1 MSVSQTFLNLTSPQD
16 RRAFLYAVG
25 ETHGADHIERVLVGG
40 AVVWVDAQKLPLQH
54 QEQIWTQLDPKNTE
68 DFLPYVFNLAVL
80 ANSPSALEK
89 VCGNCTNSSDVFTK
103 ISQLLKNLQNFP
115 VPPISVGDFCLPL
128 LKMITN
134 PYHVRTITSIVLHNI
149 HVKMVN
155 NQTCAPD
162 ILQCVVDYAVAQKVG
177 VEVMSELVFS
187 LGHQWD
193 LIAQNAPEP
202 VDTLLK
208 SVPFDS
214 MILYGGVPHQKCSS
228 FEKWKDFLLNRVSPL
243 PVEFE
248 DSGFPFTERAHTSW
262 LSFLDSLIPLYQNFG
277 HTINLLEF
285 KGLEEITKNQSGVA
299 VNEYQHQK
307 LSAIVLPNDSHVS
320 KTSKI

>member
-25 ETHGADHIERVLVGG
+25 ETHGADHIERTLIGS
-40 AVVWVDAQKLPLQH
+40 AVVWVDAQKLPVH
-54 QEQIWTQLDPKNTE
+54 QQEEIWIQLDPKNTE

-80 ANSPSALEK
+80 ANSPAALEK

-115 VPPISVGDFCLPL
+115 VPPVQVEEFCLPL

-134 PYHVRTITSIVLHNI
+134 PYHVRTITSIVLHNT
-149 HVKMVN
+149 HTKMVN
-155 NQTCAPD
+155 NQTFTSD
-162 ILQCVVDYAVAQKVG
+162 VLQCVVNYAVAQKVG

-193 LIAQNAPEP
+193 LIAQHAPKS

-214 MILYGGVPHQKCSS
+214 MILYGGVPHQKCAS
-228 FEKWKDFLLNRVSPL
+228 FEKWKNFLLNGVSPL

-262 LSFLDSLIPLYQNFG
+262 LSFLDSLIPLYKNFG
-277 HTINLLEF
+277 HAINLLDY
-285 KGLEEITKNQSGVA
+285 KGLEDITTNQSGVA

-307 LSAIVLPNDSHVS
+307 LSAIVLNTGTHVS
-320 KTSKI
+320 KSSKI